1 MVAHSFLFWCRMKL
15 LKSRAFLNVYPAVLN
30 LKSEGYTDKQIIV
43 LLKDKYDLDLT
54 ISTFKNYLHRIKNNN
69 SIKTVENPILEK
81 KTVLPSTTNKLQ
93 NKVLESKNLIPETKA
108 PNNDSSEQPVKKR
121 LTLADIQNEK
131 TEEELRDERIRNITK
146 QFLK

>member
-1 MVAHSFLFWCRMKL
+1 MVAHRFLFWCEMKL
-15 LKSRAFLNVYPAVLN
+15 LKSRAFLKVYPAVLN

-54 ISTFKNYLHRIKNNN
+54 ISTFKNYLHRIKNND
-69 SIKTVENPILEK
+69 SIKTVESQILDK
-81 KTVLPSTTNKLQ
+81 KM
-93 NKVLESKNLIPETKA
+93 VLESKQPVSETKA
-108 PNNDSSEQPVKKR
+108 PIQNNDSSEQPVKKR

-146 QFLK
+146 QYIK